1 MIDATN
7 DLDLATSDG
16 NLLLDLLVLNFIATK
31 VNRLLARSLKLLL
44 SQVEGLTH
52 LSLFGRLS
60 FFKMRC

>member
-31 VNRLLARSLKLLL
+31 VNMLVL
-44 SQVEGLTH
+44 SQVEGLAH
-52 LSLFGRLS
+52 MSL
-60 FFKMRC
+60 

>member
-52 LSLFGRLS
+52 LSL
-60 FFKMRC
+60 CV